1 MKYDYIV
8 EPYTKPQLKL
18 KIKRLSKN
26 AVIPSYANPG
36 DAGLDL
42 TATSK
47 KLTSLKCGAKILTY
61 GTDLAIELPE
71 GYVGLLFPRSSASK
85 TSLSL
90 CNAVGVLDSSYRGE
104 VMLKFRI
111 DANSRPMKGGTYMV
125 GDRIAQLVIMP
136 YPQIKITEVDELS
149 DTERGQGGF
158 GSSGE

>member
-8 EPYTKPQLKL
+8 EPYIKQTTEL
-18 KIKRLSKN
+18 KIKKLSEK
-26 AVIPSYANPG
+26 AVMPSYAHPG

-47 KLTSLKCGAKILTY
+47 ISTSLKCGAKIITY

-71 GYVGLLFPRSSASK
+71 GHVGLLFPRSSISK

-90 CNAVGVLDSSYRGE
+90 CNAVGVLDENYRGE

-111 DANSRPMKGGTYMV
+111 DANSRPMLGGTYKV
-125 GDRIAQLVIMP
+125 GDRIAQLVVIP
-136 YPQIKITEVDELS
+136 YPQLKITEVDELS
-149 DTERGQGGF
+149 DTKRGSGGF